1 MDQMESERLYHGR
14 TVHLTKE
21 IAFSA
26 AHRLVNPA
34 WSEEKNR
41 EVFGPCANPGG
52 HGHNYRLQVTVRG
65 TVDPATGMVVDLKRV
80 KEVVHREFGAKC
92 DHRDFN
98 RDVEFMRG
106 VIPTAENIV
115 MRAWALIEPHLEPGS
130 LFRLRLYE
138 TDRNYVD
145 FYGPGSGGR
154 APGPGGGSGA

>member
-1 MDQMESERLYHGR
+1 MESERLYHER
-14 TVHLTKE
+14 IVHLTKE
-21 IAFSA
+21 VAFSA

-52 HGHNYRLQVTVRG
+52 HGHNYRLLVTVKG
-65 TVDPATGMVVDLKRV
+65 TVDPDTGMVIDLKHV
-80 KEVVHREFGAKC
+80 KETVHKEFISKC

-130 LFRLRLYE
+130 LYRLRLYE

-145 FYGPGSGGR
+145 CHGQGPPEGVPGSGER
-154 APGPGGGSGA
+154 SRT